1 MIPLGALLYAATL
14 CVPVC
19 IAYPRQ
25 ATEIMAQIDA
35 ARQLLSL
42 EAQQVGFQAGGYLN
56 FEEDCDASV
65 ALRELMD
72 SGIIAPRT
80 DNYFRPGEYEA
91 ALTGA
96 CSAGTRLIGVHGRNG
111 SLYRRQK
118 RQRSVNGNGLCN
130 QDHDPGR
137 AQLLLYRQPATR
149 QAGRLHRSFA
159 RGHGQKRQRLFS
171 PHGRI
176 IAGS

>member
-25 ATEIMAQIDA
+25 ATEG
-35 ARQLLSL
+35 SWPKST
-42 EAQQVGFQAGGYLN
+42 QVGFQAGGYLN

-91 ALTGA
+91 
-96 CSAGTRLIGVHGRNG
+96 CIDR
-111 SLYRRQK
+111 SLQRWNPAYWRARQK
-118 RQRSVNGNGLCN
+118 RLSV
-130 QDHDPGR
+130 
-137 AQLLLYRQPATR
+137 
-149 QAGRLHRSFA
+149 QAAKAIKERER
-159 RGHGQKRQRLFS
+159 
-171 PHGRI
+171 
-176 IAGS
+176 